1 MFLVSLLTE
10 RVTSNGNVQRELSQ
24 SEFDDY
30 EFAMKVATRA
40 AKMYIN
46 KVDYVS
52 IDEIIDPDTIN
63 EYINWDLFKIDN
75 VQWIEENCEYDYRLR
90 KRL

>member
-1 MFLVSLLTE
+1 MYLVSLA
-10 RVTSNGNVQRELSQ
+10 TSYITDSGKVQLGLSQ

-30 EFAMKVATRA
+30 EFAMKVAIRA
-40 AKMYIN
+40 AKMYID

-52 IDEIIDPDTIN
+52 IDEIIDPNTVD

-90 KRL
+90 RRL

>member
-1 MFLVSLLTE
+1 
-10 RVTSNGNVQRELSQ
+10 
-24 SEFDDY
+24 
-30 EFAMKVATRA
+30 MKVATRA
-40 AKMYIN
+40 AKMYID

-52 IDEIIDPDTIN
+52 IDEIIDPNTVD

-90 KRL
+90 RRL